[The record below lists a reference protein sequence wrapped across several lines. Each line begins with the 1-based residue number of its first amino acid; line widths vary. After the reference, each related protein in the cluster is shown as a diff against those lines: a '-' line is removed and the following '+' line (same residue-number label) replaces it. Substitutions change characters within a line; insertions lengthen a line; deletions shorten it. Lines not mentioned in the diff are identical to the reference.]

1 MPGVGDSQ
9 LQLQAEPRLLGTQT
23 THPGVAVMCGSECH
37 LYVCLY
43 VSVCVVRPHLGGHF
57 RALDQTCEDVFSCED
72 FYQVLGKSGRFF
84 ARAFFLVL
92 GKCMCFFVS
101 PRNSIKTC
109 MCVSV
114 CVCRFQH
121 LPTS

>member
-72 FYQVLGKSGRFF
+72 FYQVLGKSGHFF
-84 ARAFFLVL
+84 CEGFFSGPRKMYV
-92 GKCMCFFVS
+92 FFCES
-101 PRNSIKTC
+101 SQQYKNLH
-109 MCVSV
+109 V
-114 CVCRFQH
+114 CVC
-121 LPTS
+121 LCV